1 MARIMYRDKLLHG
14 SGIQPF
20 LASTIHPVGAEDIQ
34 PQGWALKTS
43 KKTTRFSERQKRF
56 LEEKF
61 SIGQE
66 TGHKLDAATVAREM
80 RHKMNESGNRLFAV
94 DEFLTPQQMQ
104 SYFSRM
110 AAKLKNRHDE
120 GIAEEDIT
128 AAEEEDAYS
137 LTRATVIDQCRLT
150 HPVVF
155 ESFNLC
161 ILYASSGFKKLSIAV
176 LRTMCEH
183 FDFEVGSISRSPKA
197 PYIALLSSLVE
208 ECSCTLP
215 KKGISWKNS
224 HPPPHPPIPGRHK
237 PCNWPSKSIGSGLQ
251 ATGHRSLN
259 FNKYEKKK
267 KGLELVNE
275 YLLVVASCWK
285 GDFKRLLY
293 VSLFRLSFEKQNIFK
308 SKPYLCFYRLSLLW
322 DGTYLLK

>member
-1 MARIMYRDKLLHG
+1 MEVEENDDGDADEQTTKLFSCPVDGCVKLFQRYSSLENHLQYGKCNIVPERQNLFDMARIMYRDKLLHG
-14 SGIQPF
+14 SGIQPV
-20 LASTIHPVGAEDIQ
+20 LASTTHPVCAEDIQ

-56 LEEKF
+56 LDEKF
-61 SIGQE
+61 SIGQK

-80 RHKMNESGNRLFAV
+80 RHKKNESGNRLFAV
-94 DEFLTPQQMQ
+94 DEFLTPQQVQ

-120 GIAEEDIT
+120 DIAEEDIT

-150 HPVVF
+150 HPIVF

-183 FDFEVGSISRSPKA
+183 FDFEVGSISRSRKA

-215 KKGISWKNS
+215 KK
-224 HPPPHPPIPGRHK
+224 
-237 PCNWPSKSIGSGLQ
+237 
-251 ATGHRSLN
+251 
-259 FNKYEKKK
+259 
-267 KGLELVNE
+267 
-275 YLLVVASCWK
+275 
-285 GDFKRLLY
+285 
-293 VSLFRLSFEKQNIFK
+293 
-308 SKPYLCFYRLSLLW
+308 
-322 DGTYLLK
+322 